1 MWVPV
6 GLITVATPGTP
17 IQLSAEFNN
26 TDVWPGPDSNAVTC
40 RVHGVMIQSNPRGTN
55 TGFMFVG
62 VEGLNKTTL
71 ANCLHTCPLLANGI
85 PYTVT
90 ASLTLA
96 GAAIALNDLYLDA
109 DEAGDE
115 ALVSVLVL

>member
-6 GLITVATPGTP
+6 GLITVAAPGTP
-17 IQLSAEFNN
+17 IQLSSVFHN
-26 TDVWPGPDSNAVTC
+26 TDVWPGPANATTC
-40 RVHGVMIQSNPRGTN
+40 RVHGVMIETNPLGGNSGR
-55 TGFMFVG
+55 MYVG
-62 VEGLNKTTL
+62 VEGLVKATL
-71 ANCLHTCPLLANGI
+71 ANCLHVCPLLASGV

-109 DEAGDE
+109 DQAGDE